1 MTKMLCL
8 QDFEEYAKNT
18 LDRKT
23 YAFYSQGA
31 EREVTLR
38 ENIRAFTRC
47 TFVPRWLSSKEERD
61 LSTTVLGEKL
71 SMPIGIAPMSYQ
83 RLAHPDGELA
93 AARAATDA
101 GAIYTLS
108 TSASSSIQEVAASRP
123 NTSPLWMQLYVFK
136 DRKGTMKII
145 RWAEENGFKAIVLT
159 VDRPVNGLQLK
170 LWRNGLDL
178 PPHIRA
184 RNIENALGENQT
196 TMKVTRNHISHSDI
210 LNSTLSW
217 EDVAWVKSVSK
228 LPVILK
234 GILSVEDAL
243 EAVKYGASAVWISNH
258 GGRQL
263 DCVPTSLNVLP
274 DISNALAGTGCEIY
288 VDGGVRWGSDV
299 LKALALGARC
309 VFVGRPILYGLN
321 HSGQDGVRSVQEI
334 LRSELDRAMHL
345 AGCNSIREIGPHLIQ
360 KRQQAK
366 I

>member
-1 MTKMLCL
+1 MLCL
-8 QDFEEYAKNT
+8 KDFEEYAKNT
-18 LDRKT
+18 MDRKT

-38 ENIRAFTRC
+38 ENLRAFTRY
-47 TFVPRWLSSKEERD
+47 TFVPRWLRSKEERD

-71 SMPIGIAPMSYQ
+71 SMPIGIAPMAYQ
-83 RLAHPDGELA
+83 RLAHPEGEVA
-93 AARAATDA
+93 AARAAADA
-101 GAIYTLS
+101 GVIYTLS
-108 TSASSSIQEVAASRP
+108 TVASSSIQEVAASRP

-136 DRKGTMKII
+136 NRMGALKII
-145 RWAEENGFKAIVLT
+145 RRAEENGFKAIVLT
-159 VDRPVNGLQLK
+159 VDTPVTGLQLK
-170 LWRNGLDL
+170 LWRNGLQL

-184 RNIENALGENQT
+184 PNLEEALKENPIVDKEARRHTSNT
-196 TMKVTRNHISHSDI
+196 DM
-210 LNSTLSW
+210 LNGALSW
-217 EDVAWVKSVSK
+217 EDVAWVKSVTK

-243 EAVKYGASAVWISNH
+243 EAVKYGASAVWVSNH

-263 DCVPTSLNVLP
+263 DCSPNTLDVLP
-274 DISNALAGTGCEIY
+274 DIASALAGTGCEIY

-321 HSGQDGVRSVQEI
+321 HSGQDGVRSLLEI

-345 AGCNSIREIGPHLIQ
+345 AGCNSIGEIGPHLLQ
-360 KRQQAK
+360 KRQLAK